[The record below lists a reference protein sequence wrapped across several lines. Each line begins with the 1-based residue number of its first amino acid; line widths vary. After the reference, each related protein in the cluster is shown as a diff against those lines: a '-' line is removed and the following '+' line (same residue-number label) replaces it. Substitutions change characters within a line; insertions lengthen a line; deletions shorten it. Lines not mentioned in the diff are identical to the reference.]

1 MRCGATT
8 ARGTPCTFKALPAQK
23 LCGRHLRTNEATAEK
38 DWRPAFL
45 EAFAKF
51 GLVIAAAKEA
61 GVARSTVYQ
70 ERQRNEEFALAW
82 ADVEEWSTEEME
94 QEARRRAVM
103 GVQEPVYHR
112 GELVG
117 HVRKFSD
124 TLLIFL
130 LKARKPE
137 MYRETI
143 VHTGRAGGPIEVS
156 DDLRDPAVR
165 EAAREL
171 VRRVE
176 TARAGLAG
184 GSGSGD

>member
-1 MRCGATT
+1 MKCEATT
-8 ARGTPCTFKALPAQK
+8 ARGTRCTFNALPDGT
-23 LCGRHLRTNEATAEK
+23 LCGRHLRTDEATAEK

-45 EAFAKF
+45 EAFAKY

-61 GVARSTVYQ
+61 GVARSTVYH

-103 GVQEPVYHR
+103 GVQEPVYYR

-130 LKARKPE
+130 LKARRPE
-137 MYRETI
+137 IYRETI
-143 VHTGRAGGPIEVS
+143 VHTGRDGGPIEVA
-156 DDLRDPAVR
+156 DDIQDPAVR
-165 EAAREL
+165 EAGRRL
-171 VRRVE
+171 VRAVE
-176 TARAGLAG
+176 AARSGVAG